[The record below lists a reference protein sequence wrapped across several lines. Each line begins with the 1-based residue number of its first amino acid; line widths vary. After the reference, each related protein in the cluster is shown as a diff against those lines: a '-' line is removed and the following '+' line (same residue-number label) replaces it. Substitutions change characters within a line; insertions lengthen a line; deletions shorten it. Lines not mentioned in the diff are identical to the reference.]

1 MQESDVLALV
11 LLICLG
17 VGLIAAVIGVF
28 LFNSNNWWNKM

>member
-17 VGLIAAVIGVF
+17 IGLLVAIIGIF
-28 LFNSNNWWNKM
+28 LFNSSDWWNKM